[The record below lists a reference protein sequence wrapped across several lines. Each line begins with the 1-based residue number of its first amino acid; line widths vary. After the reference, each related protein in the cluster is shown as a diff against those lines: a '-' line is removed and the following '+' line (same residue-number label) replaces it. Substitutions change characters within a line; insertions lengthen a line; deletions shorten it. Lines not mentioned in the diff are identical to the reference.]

1 MGQNRPPTAELSTEF
16 RNVIYVWITFAIKL
30 LTYSYQSSFLNLFQM
45 ANNDQADLESISSQL
60 RGICISNDDTIQHLD
75 SVHVSEHADVNQDGA
90 LFTPSKPILNTVCDS
105 TGLSLLSTSP
115 LEAAA
120 FSTPQSDLKECC
132 KDATCSV
139 CLSPLLCRTA
149 LVETRCKVR
158 GIANL
163 LHKPN

>member
-1 MGQNRPPTAELSTEF
+1 MGQNCPPTAELSTEF

-30 LTYSYQSSFLNLFQM
+30 LIYSYRSSFLNLFEM
-45 ANNDQADLESISSQL
+45 ANDDQADLESISSQL